1 MEKTMS
7 DDWTQEQQ
15 LREIRHLAPDYGWRG
30 EHKDGDV
37 IRWINTCA
45 PACLEE
51 YKRQA
56 DKARDARN
64 ATYEGEPKELQA
76 TEQPR

>member
-1 MEKTMS
+1 MS
-7 DDWTQEQQ
+7 DDWTQQQ
-15 LREIRHLAPDYGWRG
+15 LREIRRLAPDYGWQG
-30 EHKDGDV
+30 KHKDGDV
-37 IRWINTCA
+37 IRWINTRA

-56 DKARDARN
+56 AKKPGT
-64 ATYEGEPKELQA
+64 ATYEAGSKEAPA